1 MILNATNSYLEGRYN
16 PNQYMPMD
24 PKYIYESMNGSG
36 KDRYLSTPAYGIN
49 TDYSAGTGLDMLLG
63 HKKDIIQSKIQMLAT
78 EIYERYRLKN
88 DNLYRIDL
96 DQCTCRTLIY
106 QMGDFYLDRR
116 RLDLE
121 KKIIDL
127 EQEKRR
133 EKALYFRDVSFIRK
147 ELRYSLIEQL
157 EEEQKADLF
166 MNQPEEL
173 PCNV

>member
-1 MILNATNSYLEGRYN
+1 MTLNVTNSYLEDRNN

-24 PKYIYESMNGSG
+24 PKYVYEFMNGSG
-36 KDRYLSTPAYGIN
+36 KGGYLFAPSYVT
-49 TDYSAGTGLDMLLG
+49 GTGNSESGLDMLLG
-63 HKKDIIQSKIQMLAT
+63 QKKQVVQSKIQMLAT
-78 EIYERYRLKN
+78 EIYERYRLKTE
-88 DNLYRIDL
+88 NLYGIDL

>member
-1 MILNATNSYLEGRYN
+1 MILNVTNSYLEDRNN
-16 PNQYMPMD
+16 PNQYMPID
-24 PKYIYESMNGSG
+24 PKYVYEFMNGSSKG
-36 KDRYLSTPAYGIN
+36 GYLSAPSYVVGIG
-49 TDYSAGTGLDMLLG
+49 DSESSLDMLLCQ
-63 HKKDIIQSKIQMLAT
+63 KKQVVHSKIQMLAT
-78 EIYERYRLKN
+78 EIYERYRLKTE
-88 DNLYRIDL
+88 NLSGIDL

-106 QMGDFYLDRR
+106 QMGDFYMDHR

-133 EKALYFRDVSFIRK
+133 ERALYFRDVSFIRK
-147 ELRYSLIEQL
+147 ELRYSLIEKL